1 MPTTS
6 FNDFFAGV
14 RMTALAAAAQA
25 KMAAPRVLPDSFYTP
40 GPTKPYND
48 QVQFPSV
55 TWSRTGALVIG
66 RNSPPRAVNLGSTVY
81 KFATIFN
88 MKEEMDLDIQF
99 LEALFSNNNMVSEGS
114 LRELNTRMIQFNRR
128 TDMTRNNMVHSLFAN
143 GKVWIGTDGQVLAS
157 SSGAQITFDP
167 GVPTGNLITKDGAGG
182 TFNIGDWSSAT
193 TDIGSRLRVLQE
205 TMTRAGSPIPTTI
218 LYGTSI
224 PSYLSTNNTIKNFY
238 GNNMALTDNQRT
250 AIAATGAIPNGFLG
264 FNWQPVRLSFLEK
277 ADASVAATFA
287 TNYIGLVPE
296 PDDSW
301 YEPIEGGTLT
311 PAGVAGDVQVQPGS
325 SFQSMLNNI
334 RVAYGKYAYGVAKTH
349 PVVQFSMVQGDCFGP
364 VLKNPNALSFG
375 TVS

>member
-1 MPTTS
+1 MATQT

-14 RMTALAAAAQA
+14 RMTLLAAAAQA
-25 KMAAPRVLPDSFYTP
+25 KDPAPRILPDAFYTP

-48 QVQFPSV
+48 QVQFSSV

-66 RNSPPRAVNLGSTVY
+66 RNSPPRAVNLGNDVY

-99 LEALFSNNNMVSEGS
+99 LEALFSNNQLISDGANMK
-114 LRELNTRMIQFNRR
+114 LNDRMIQFNRR
-128 TDMTRNNMVHSLFAN
+128 TNITRNNMVHSLFAN

-193 TDIGSRLRVLQE
+193 TDIGARLRVLQE
-205 TMTRAGSPIPTTI
+205 TMTRAGSPIPDTI
-218 LYGTSI
+218 LYGTQI
-224 PSYLSTNNTIKNFY
+224 PSYLALNNTIKNFY
-238 GNNMALTDNQRT
+238 GNNMALTDGQRT

-277 ADASVAATFA
+277 ADGTVTATFP
-287 TNYIGLVPE
+287 TNYVGLIPQ
-296 PDDSW
+296 PDPSW
-301 YEPIEGGTLT
+301 YEAIEGGTLT
-311 PAGVAGDVQVQPGS
+311 PAGVGGDVNVNAGGT
-325 SFQSMLNNI
+325 FNSMMNNI
-334 RVAYGKYAYGVAKTH
+334 RLAYGKYAYGVAKTH
-349 PVVQFSMVQGDCFGP
+349 PVVQFSMVQGDVFGP
-364 VLKNPNALSFG
+364 VLKNPNAISFG
-375 TVS
+375 TAS

>member
-1 MPTTS
+1 MPTQS

-14 RMTALAAAAQA
+14 RMTQLAAAATA
-25 KMAAPRVLPDSFYTP
+25 KMSAPRILPDAFYTP

-55 TWSRTGALVIG
+55 TWSRAGATVIA
-66 RNSPPRAVNLGSTVY
+66 RNSPPRAVNLGNTVY

-99 LEALFSNNNMVSEGS
+99 LEALFSNNPLVSDGS

-128 TDMTRNNMVHSLFAN
+128 TETTRNNMVHSLFAN

-193 TDIGSRLRVLQE
+193 TDIGARLRVLQE
-205 TMTRAGSPIPTTI
+205 TMTRAGSPVPNTI
-218 LYGTSI
+218 LYGTQI
-224 PSYLSTNNTIKNFY
+224 PSYIAANNTIKNFY
-238 GNNMALTDNQRT
+238 GNNMALSEAART
-250 AIAATGAIPNGFLG
+250 AIASTNAIPNGFLG

-277 ADASVAATFA
+277 ADGTVSATFA

-311 PAGVAGDVQVQPGS
+311 PAGVAGDVQINPGA
-325 SFQSMLNNI
+325 SFQSMLNAVRI
-334 RVAYGKYAYGVAKTH
+334 AYGKYAYGVAKTH
-349 PVVQFSMVQGDCFGP
+349 PVVQFSMVQGDCYGP
-364 VLKNPNALSFG
+364 VLKLPSALSFG
-375 TVS
+375 TAS